1 MSEKTT
7 DASRG
12 SGALALP
19 APAEAP
25 RAEAKAGFWAKLK
38 RGLFMTHTEILDR
51 VGAAVEGRAVLDDAT
66 IEHLEEALLGA
77 DLGVDTTLELVS
89 RVRQRARRDAAGVS
103 QLRELLREEM
113 AGLLVE
119 AAVSAPALAK
129 PSVVLVV
136 GVNGVG
142 KTTSIAKL
150 TRRLLDRGESV
161 LLAAGDTFRAAASEQ
176 LALWGTRL
184 AVEVV
189 RQSAGSDPAS
199 VVFDAL
205 QAARARQVDHVIVD
219 TAGRLHTKDHLMAEL
234 AKIAR
239 VVDREA
245 PERRRFTLLVLDATN
260 GQNAVVQARE
270 FARIADVDGVLL
282 SKLDG
287 TAKGGV
293 AVAIARELRLPVL
306 FLGVGESADDLVD
319 FEPREF
325 AAALLG

>member
-1 MSEKTT
+1 MTEKLQLPPEQ
-7 DASRG
+7 AS
-12 SGALALP
+12 
-19 APAEAP
+19 P
-25 RAEAKAGFWAKLK
+25 RAAEKAGLWQKLK
-38 RGLFMTHTEILDR
+38 RGLFMTHTEIIDR

-66 IEHLEEALLGA
+66 VEHLEEALLAA
-77 DLGVDTTLELVS
+77 DLGVDTTLELVG
-89 RVRQRARRDAAGVS
+89 RVRQRARREAAGMD
-103 QLRELLREEM
+103 QLRGLLREEM

-119 AAVSAPALAK
+119 ASAAAPVLTK
-129 PSVVLVV
+129 PGVILVV

-150 TRRLLDRGESV
+150 ARRLQQGGDTV

-176 LALWGTRL
+176 LALWGERL
-184 AVEVV
+184 GVEVV

-205 QAARARQVDHVIVD
+205 QAARSRRVDHVIVD

-234 AKIAR
+234 AKMAR
-239 VVDREA
+239 VIDREA

-260 GQNAVVQARE
+260 GQNAVTQARE
-270 FARIADVDGVLL
+270 FARISNVDGVLL

-293 AVAIARELRLPVL
+293 AVAIARELKLPVM

-319 FEPREF
+319 FDPREF